1 MRPMPQ
7 IEMKGRIRR
16 LLPGLAALLCCPAA
30 LAAAEATEDRWGLW
44 FGAGRFFNLLL
55 VVAVVVMAA
64 RKPLA
69 AFFAG
74 RSESIREQLAEAQK
88 ARREA
93 EARLAE
99 MEERMGRLDEELRA
113 LRAEAEQQ
121 AQDEYRRLEG
131 QAEREAE
138 KVLERAREEIAGMTR
153 AARIE
158 LQRHTAE
165 LSVKLAEEKIRREI
179 SEEDRKRLFEG
190 FVNRLGGQT

>member
-1 MRPMPQ
+1 
-7 IEMKGRIRR
+7 MKPTTGVETTRR
-16 LLPGLAALLCCPAA
+16 VLGMLPGLAATLCVPAA
-30 LAAAEATEDRWGLW
+30 LLAAEATEDRWGVW
-44 FGAGRFFNLLL
+44 FGAGRFFNLVL

-69 AFFAG
+69 AFLAG

-99 MEERMGRLDEELRA
+99 MEERMGRLDAELRA
-113 LRAEAEQQ
+113 MRDEAERQ
-121 AQDEYRRLEG
+121 AQEEYRRLEG

-165 LSVKLAEEKIRREI
+165 LSVKLAEEQIRREI
-179 SEEDRKRLFEG
+179 SEEDRRRLFAG
-190 FVNRLGGQT
+190 FVDRLGGRP

>member
-1 MRPMPQ
+1 MRPMTG
-7 IEMKGRIRR
+7 IEMTRR
-16 LLPGLAALLCCPAA
+16 VLGMLPGLAAVLCGPAVLL
-30 LAAAEATEDRWGLW
+30 AAEASENGWGLW
-44 FGAGRFFNLLL
+44 FDAGRLFNLVL
-55 VVAVVVMAA
+55 VVAVVVMAT

-69 AFFAG
+69 DFLAG

-93 EARLAE
+93 EAKLAE

-113 LRAEAEQQ
+113 MRGEAERQ
-121 AQDEYRRLEG
+121 AQEEYRRLEG

-165 LSVKLAEEKIRREI
+165 LAVKLAEDKIRREI
-179 SEEDRKRLFEG
+179 SEEDRTRLFAG
-190 FVNRLGGQT
+190 FVERLGGRP